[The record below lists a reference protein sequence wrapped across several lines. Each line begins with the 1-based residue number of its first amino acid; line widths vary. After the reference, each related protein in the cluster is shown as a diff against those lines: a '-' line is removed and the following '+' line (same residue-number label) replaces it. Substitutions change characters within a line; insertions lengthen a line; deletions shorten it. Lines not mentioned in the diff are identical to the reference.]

1 MAATAFT
8 NFYDLG
14 QWGYMGVGPTPQA
27 GFELSVAVNDP
38 TQYVGW
44 FTGSG
49 VAKLGIIFYKIG
61 DTTKYAV
68 HKTAYLS
75 VTQSDSSYMV
85 VGGQYAGVPNS
96 QTVTL
101 SYNASDWEFYG
112 GFTAADLSGAA
123 ICFFVLDPTGVT
135 GSAPNGLDYASIS
148 VSNTSTITWGYE
160 IAGTRFAATIDGAD
174 IFAKRAENDKNGNR
188 IDTTYAT
195 KSEVSGKQDA
205 LPSIT
210 GNGGKILAVNS
221 GASGLEWVAK
231 PSPGTTYS
239 QGNMISLANDEIAV
253 STTAGI
259 TDVQMVAA
267 LPANPVA
274 TIVYLIPET

>member
-14 QWGYMGVGPTPQA
+14 QWGYMGVGPAPQA

-49 VAKLGIIFYKIG
+49 VAKLGILFYKIG

-75 VTQSDSSYMV
+75 VTNSGSNYMV

-112 GFTAADLSGAA
+112 GFTAADLPGAA
-123 ICFFVLDPTGVT
+123 ICFFVLDPSGTTGT
-135 GSAPNGLDYASIS
+135 APNGLDFASIS
-148 VSNTSTITWGYE
+148 ASNTTTITWAYE

-195 KSEVSGKQDA
+195 KNELSGKQDA

-231 PSPGTTYS
+231 PSPGPSYS
-239 QGNMISLANDEIAV
+239 AGNMISLANDTIAV

-259 TDVQMVAA
+259 TDVQTVAA

-274 TIVYLIPET
+274 TILYLIPET